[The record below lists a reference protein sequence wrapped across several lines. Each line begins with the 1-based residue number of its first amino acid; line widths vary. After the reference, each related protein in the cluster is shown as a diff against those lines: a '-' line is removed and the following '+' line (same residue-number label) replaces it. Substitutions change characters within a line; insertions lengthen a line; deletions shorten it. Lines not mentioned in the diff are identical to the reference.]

1 MKDSIVQQCLDILKK
16 DEVKN
21 EIKMLLKPVINFIFY
36 EINPYIY
43 AIIIVVFLIFI
54 MNLVILFILISLLRN
69 KSNTLKFFN

>member
-16 DEVKN
+16 EEVKN
-21 EIKMLLKPVINFIFY
+21 EIKMLLKPVINFIFH

-69 KSNTLKFFN
+69 KTNPLKYF

>member
-16 DEVKN
+16 EEVKN
-21 EIKMLLKPVINFIFY
+21 EIKMLLKPVINFIFH

-69 KSNTLKFFN
+69 KSNPLKYF

>member
-16 DEVKN
+16 EEVKN
-21 EIKMLLKPVINFIFY
+21 EIKMLLKPVINFIFH

-43 AIIIVVFLIFI
+43 VIIMVVFLLFI

-69 KSNTLKFFN
+69 KSNPLKYF

>member
-16 DEVKN
+16 EEVKN
-21 EIKMLLKPVINFIFY
+21 EIKMLLKPVINFIFH

-54 MNLVILFILISLLRN
+54 MNLVIFFILISLLRN
-69 KSNTLKFFN
+69 KSNPLKYF

>member
-16 DEVKN
+16 EEVKN
-21 EIKMLLKPVINFIFY
+21 EIKMLLKPVINFIFH

-43 AIIIVVFLIFI
+43 VIIIVVFLLFI

-69 KSNTLKFFN
+69 KSNPLKYF